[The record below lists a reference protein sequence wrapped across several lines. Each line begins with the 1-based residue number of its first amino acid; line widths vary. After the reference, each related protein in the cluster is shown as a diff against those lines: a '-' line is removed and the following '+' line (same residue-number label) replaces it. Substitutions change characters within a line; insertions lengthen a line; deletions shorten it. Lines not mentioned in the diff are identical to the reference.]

1 MAPHWLLVR
10 VAAQN
15 VARHRLRA
23 IFLAL
28 AVMLVVGV
36 GFASF
41 VAGWALRTGM
51 ATTFSRMGADLVVV
65 PRSTLVN
72 ITSSLLTVQPTDAT
86 LAADMAA
93 SLRAVAGVGRVA
105 HQRVVPML
113 VDGQPANVIAYD
125 PAEDFTVASWME
137 DSASGP
143 VTAKNVVVGGR
154 LPGQV
159 GQWLSVC
166 GKPLGIYGRLGK
178 TGVGPFDESYFLTFA
193 ALADV
198 VSYCRSAPA
207 ASVDH
212 NDGRVCPPDLQPNR
226 VSAFLLQLLPGAK
239 VEDVKFA
246 LARLPDIK
254 VVEGNSVL
262 TSSRQALDLLLVGVA
277 VFTAFQLIGLA
288 ILVSLLFSAIVQER
302 RREIGLLRAM
312 GARPKQV
319 MTIILGEAA
328 IVTGLAG
335 LAGLVFG
342 SALLLIF
349 ARSLG
354 FYFGLLGIPFSWPSP
369 VVLQLGSLTAIGL
382 SAVLGLAGAFLPAWR
397 VRRTAPYALVQ
408 TEAR

>member
-1 MAPHWLLVR
+1 MQL
-10 VAAQN
+10 
-15 VARHRLRA
+15 
-23 IFLAL
+23 
-28 AVMLVVGV
+28 
-36 GFASF
+36 
-41 VAGWALRTGM
+41 
-51 ATTFSRMGADLVVV
+51 
-65 PRSTLVN
+65 
-72 ITSSLLTVQPTDAT
+72 SL
-86 LAADMAA
+86 
-93 SLRAVAGVGRVA
+93 
-105 HQRVVPML
+105 
-113 VDGQPANVIAYD
+113 
-125 PAEDFTVASWME
+125 
-137 DSASGP
+137 
-143 VTAKNVVVGGR
+143 
-154 LPGQV
+154 
-159 GQWLSVC
+159 
-166 GKPLGIYGRLGK
+166 
-178 TGVGPFDESYFLTFA
+178 
-193 ALADV
+193 
-198 VSYCRSAPA
+198 
-207 ASVDH
+207 ASV
-212 NDGRVCPPDLQPNR
+212 G
-226 VSAFLLQLLPGAK
+226 
-239 VEDVKFA
+239 DVKFA

-382 SAVLGLAGAFLPAWR
+382 SAVLGLAGAFLPAWH
-397 VRRTAPYALVQ
+397 VRRTTPYALVQ

>member
-1 MAPHWLLVR
+1 M
-10 VAAQN
+10 
-15 VARHRLRA
+15 
-23 IFLAL
+23 
-28 AVMLVVGV
+28 
-36 GFASF
+36 
-41 VAGWALRTGM
+41 
-51 ATTFSRMGADLVVV
+51 
-65 PRSTLVN
+65 
-72 ITSSLLTVQPTDAT
+72 QPTDAT
-86 LAADMAA
+86 LAADMTT

-105 HQRVVPML
+105 PQRVVPML
-113 VDGQPANVIAYD
+113 VDGQPTNVIAYD
-125 PAEDFTVASWME
+125 PAEDFTVESWIE
-137 DSASGP
+137 DSLSGP
-143 VTAKNVVVGGR
+143 VTANNVIVGGR
-154 LPGQV
+154 LPGQA

-212 NDGRVCPPDLQPNR
+212 NDGKVCPPDLQPNR
-226 VSAFLLQLLPGAK
+226 VSAFLLQLLPGAN

-262 TSSRQALDLLLVGVA
+262 TSSRQALGLLLVGVA
-277 VFTAFQLIGLA
+277 VFAAFQFIGLA

-342 SALLLIF
+342 AALLLIF

-369 VVLQLGSLTAIGL
+369 RVLQLGSVTAIGL

>member
-15 VARHRLRA
+15 VARHRVRA

-28 AVMLVVGV
+28 AVTLVIGV
-36 GFASF
+36 SFASS
-41 VAGWALRTGM
+41 VGGWALRAGM

-65 PRSTLVN
+65 PRTTLVN

-93 SLRAVAGVGRVA
+93 SLRAVVGVGRVA
-105 HQRVVPML
+105 PQRVVPML

-125 PAEDFTVASWME
+125 PSEDFTVASWIE

-143 VTAKNVVVGGR
+143 VTANKVVVGGR
-154 LPGQV
+154 LPRQL

-166 GKPLGIYGRLGK
+166 GRPLGIYGRLGK

-198 VSYCRSAPA
+198 VSFCRSAPA
-207 ASVDH
+207 AAADH
-212 NDGRVCPPDLQPNR
+212 NDGKACPPDLQPNR
-226 VSAFLLQLLPGAK
+226 VSAFLLQLLPGAS

-246 LARLPDIK
+246 LARGPDIK

-277 VFTAFQLIGLA
+277 V
-288 ILVSLLFSAIVQER
+288 
-302 RREIGLLRAM
+302 
-312 GARPKQV
+312 
-319 MTIILGEAA
+319 
-328 IVTGLAG
+328 
-335 LAGLVFG
+335 
-342 SALLLIF
+342 
-349 ARSLG
+349 
-354 FYFGLLGIPFSWPSP
+354 
-369 VVLQLGSLTAIGL
+369 
-382 SAVLGLAGAFLPAWR
+382 
-397 VRRTAPYALVQ
+397 
-408 TEAR
+408 

>member
-1 MAPHWLLVR
+1 MAAHWLLVR

-23 IFLAL
+23 IFLAV

-41 VAGWALRTGM
+41 VAGWALRAGM
-51 ATTFSRMGADLVVV
+51 TTTFSRMGADLVVV
-65 PRSTLVN
+65 PQSTLVN

-86 LAADMAA
+86 LAADMTT

-105 HQRVVPML
+105 PQRVVPML

-143 VTAKNVVVGGR
+143 VTANNVVVGGR
-154 LPGQV
+154 LPGQA

-193 ALADV
+193 AVADV

-212 NDGRVCPPDLQPNR
+212 NDGKVCPPDLQPNR

-408 TEAR
+408 AEAR

>member
-23 IFLAL
+23 VFLAV

-41 VAGWALRTGM
+41 VAGWALRAGM
-51 ATTFSRMGADLVVV
+51 TTTFSRMGADLVVV
-65 PRSTLVN
+65 PRTTLVN

-86 LAADMAA
+86 LAADLAD

-105 HQRVVPML
+105 PQRVIPML
-113 VDGQPANVIAYD
+113 VDGQPTNVIAYD

-137 DSASGP
+137 NSTSGA
-143 VTAKNVVVGGR
+143 VAANTVIVGGR
-154 LPGQV
+154 LPGQA
-159 GQWLSVC
+159 GQPLSVC

-198 VSYCRSAPA
+198 VSFCRSAPA
-207 ASVDH
+207 ASADH
-212 NDGRVCPPDLQPNR
+212 NDGKVCPPDLQPNR
-226 VSAFLLQLLPGAK
+226 ISAFLLQLLPGAK
-239 VEDVKFA
+239 AEDVKFA

-254 VVEGNSVL
+254 VVEGNSIL

-277 VFTAFQLIGLA
+277 VFTAFQLIGLS
-288 ILVSLLFSAIVQER
+288 ILVSLLFWAI
-302 RREIGLLRAM
+302 
-312 GARPKQV
+312 GAKPKQV

-342 SALLLIF
+342 AALLLIF

-354 FYFGLLGIPFSWPSP
+354 FYFGLLGITFSWPP
-369 VVLQLGSLTAIGL
+369 PAVLQLGSVTAIGL
-382 SAVLGLAGAFLPAWR
+382 CAVLGLVGAFLPAWR

>member
-1 MAPHWLLVR
+1 MAPHWLLAR

-23 IFLAL
+23 IFLAV

-41 VAGWALRTGM
+41 VAGWALRAGM
-51 ATTFSRMGADLVVV
+51 TTTFSRMGADLVVV

-86 LAADMAA
+86 LAADMAN

-105 HQRVVPML
+105 SQRVVAMV

-125 PAEDFTVASWME
+125 PTADFTIASWLE
-137 DSASGP
+137 DHLTGP
-143 VTAKNVVVGGR
+143 AAANNVVVGGR
-154 LPGQV
+154 LPGQL

-198 VSYCRSAPA
+198 VSLCRSKPA
-207 ASVDH
+207 AAAGH
-212 NDGRVCPPDLQPNR
+212 NDGKVCPPDLQPDR

-277 VFTAFQLIGLA
+277 VFTAFQLIALS

-342 SALLLIF
+342 AALLLIF

-354 FYFGLLGIPFSWPSP
+354 FYFGLLGIPFAWPP
-369 VVLQLGSLTAIGL
+369 PAVLQLGSVMAVGL
-382 SAVLGLAGAFLPAWR
+382 SAVLGLVGAFLPAWR
-397 VRRTAPYALVQ
+397 VRRMDPYDLVQ
-408 TEAR
+408 REAR